1 MCVFDRPFKGEGV
14 NYKQF
19 FLKILIFTCMY
30 VCESEQVNSMR
41 LYACMYVHLYVGGVD
56 GYYSSLVLIRST
68 VLSFHF
74 RYVDG
79 QTHWQTCVNESK
91 MEASDQPGRRSDNLC
106 HLCFCFNFFLSSL
119 RLYSHRRRSGFRHV
133 SFTCLFL
140 CTHFLQNFF
149 MYKMSEYMRVFFP
162 VSAERF
168 MVWGYAGCWLV
179 ASSWPIGCLNES
191 PVFFLAAAVFF
202 LFLQMP
208 LFRCPSVL
216 WGPCEFF
223 ISSNITWK
231 LSMVWTSNE
240 LESFQ
245 NIWGSMIPME
255 GDLKQRRR
263 HFFFLMQ
270 TSKHQ
275 FILFLKY
282 CRLKCPVCTTLTES
296 SIQTWS
302 RLLDSSIWRWLRNVR
317 LKLFFCFFFCWYS
330 MYNKCLL
337 HHWRPC
343 LFFDVRLGFKCI
355 VRCGHCTTPFQHVSS
370 LWSNLRQFR
379 RLVVISVA
387 HWGRNLRIA
396 ERSFCIHLRV
406 R

>member
-1 MCVFDRPFKGEGV
+1 
-14 NYKQF
+14 
-19 FLKILIFTCMY
+19 
-30 VCESEQVNSMR
+30 
-41 LYACMYVHLYVGGVD
+41 
-56 GYYSSLVLIRST
+56 
-68 VLSFHF
+68 
-74 RYVDG
+74 
-79 QTHWQTCVNESK
+79 
-91 MEASDQPGRRSDNLC
+91 
-106 HLCFCFNFFLSSL
+106 
-119 RLYSHRRRSGFRHV
+119 
-133 SFTCLFL
+133 
-140 CTHFLQNFF
+140 
-149 MYKMSEYMRVFFP
+149 MRVFFP

-317 LKLFFCFFFCWYS
+317 LKLFFCFFS
-330 MYNKCLL
+330 A
-337 HHWRPC
+337 
-343 LFFDVRLGFKCI
+343 DI
-355 VRCGHCTTPFQHVSS
+355 VCTTNACFTTDDRVFFLMSDWG
-370 LWSNLRQFR
+370 LNALFA
-379 RLVVISVA
+379 VVIAPRLFSMSPPSEA
-387 HWGRNLRIA
+387 TWG
-396 ERSFCIHLRV
+396 SFVGSL
-406 R
+406 